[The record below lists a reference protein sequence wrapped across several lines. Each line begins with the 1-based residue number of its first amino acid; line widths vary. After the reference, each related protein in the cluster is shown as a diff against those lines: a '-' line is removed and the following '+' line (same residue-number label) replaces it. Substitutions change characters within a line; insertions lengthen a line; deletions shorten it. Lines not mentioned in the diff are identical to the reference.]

1 MYRAAVPRIPKL
13 IALSAGFGSALGFAP
28 LGLWPL
34 TIIAFAVLIRLVDG
48 APTLGGALSRGYW
61 FGVGHFIVGLN
72 WIAGA
77 FVFQD
82 SMPVWF
88 GWIAVVGLSL
98 FLAIYPALA
107 SAAAWLIGRGN
118 ALRFT
123 LVFAGAWI
131 ISEWLRATLLT
142 GFAWNPVAVV
152 LVDLPLIRDNARIF
166 GTYGL
171 SAWVTIAAGVIA
183 YCAPRWIASIRANIT
198 NGTWLTYLIGAPIAL
213 GVTAFLTAAG
223 INRID
228 LYVYPEAPPA
238 NTPPHLL
245 RIVQPNIGQE
255 NKHKPAF
262 DKINFD
268 KLTRLTGKPQAT
280 PRLIMWPEAAIPD
293 YLEDEVWARERIA
306 ALMGPKDV
314 LLTGGVALVEGK
326 DGTIVA
332 ARNRLFALTA
342 DAKIIARYDKSHLVP
357 GGEYLP
363 MRGVMSA
370 IGLSR
375 LVPGDLDFLAGPG
388 ARTFALPGFGRMG
401 VQICYEIVFS
411 GHVIDKAHRP
421 DFMFNPSNDAWFGNW
436 GPPQH
441 LAQAQMRAIE
451 EAMPIIRSTPTGIST
466 VINAQGQIIK
476 RLPFQKPG
484 FIAAPLPPPAAPT
497 FFSAHGNMIGLVFA
511 FILGGL
517 GVALG
522 RLRR

>member
-1 MYRAAVPRIPKL
+1 MMKFPKL
-13 IALSAGFGSALGFAP
+13 CAFAAGLISALGFAP

-34 TIIAFAVLIRLVDG
+34 TIVAFAVLIRLVNY
-48 APTLGGALSRGYW
+48 APTLRGAIARGYW
-61 FGVGHFIVGLN
+61 FGAGYFIIGLN

-98 FLAIYPALA
+98 FLALYPAFA
-107 SAAAWLIGRGN
+107 SATAWLIGRGD
-118 ALRFT
+118 ARRFT
-123 LVFAGAWI
+123 LVFASSWM

-152 LVDLPLIRDNARIF
+152 LVDVPLIRDTARIF

-171 SAWVTIAAGVIA
+171 SAWVTIGAGLLA
-183 YCAPRWIASIRANIT
+183 FAAPRWIAAVRANT
-198 NGTWLTYLIGAPIAL
+198 GNGTWLTYLIGPPIAVA
-213 GVTAFLTAAG
+213 GAAFLIAAG
-223 INRID
+223 INRLD
-228 LYVYPEAPPA
+228 LFVYPEAQPA
-238 NTPPHLL
+238 SARQKLL

-268 KLTRLTGKPQAT
+268 KLTALTGKPGAI

-293 YLEDEVWARERIA
+293 YLEDEEWARDRIA
-306 ALMGPKDV
+306 ALMGPQDV
-314 LLTGGVALVEGK
+314 LLTGGVALVEDK
-326 DGTIVA
+326 DGKIVA
-332 ARNRLFALTA
+332 ARNSLFALTA
-342 DAKIIARYDKSHLVP
+342 DAQIVARYDKSHLVP

-363 MRGVMSA
+363 LRSVMSA

-375 LVPGDLDFLAGPG
+375 LVPGDLDFLPGPG
-388 ARTFALPGFGRMG
+388 ARSFALPGFGKMG
-401 VQICYEIVFS
+401 VQICYEVIFS
-411 GHVIDKAHRP
+411 GHVVDAKNRP
-421 DFMFNPSNDAWFGNW
+421 DFMFNPSNDAWFGSW

-441 LAQAQMRAIE
+441 LAQARLRAIE
-451 EAMPIIRSTPTGIST
+451 EAMPVIRSTPTGISA
-466 VINAQGQIIK
+466 VVNAQGKIMQ

-484 FIAAPLPPPAAPT
+484 FIEARLPPAAVPT
-497 FFSAHGNMIGLVFA
+497 LFAVYGNLLAFVFA
-511 FILGGL
+511 FALGAV

>member
-1 MYRAAVPRIPKL
+1 MRHIPSMPYAFLAGAV
-13 IALSAGFGSALGFAP
+13 SALGFAP

-34 TIIAFAVLIRLVDG
+34 TIIAFAILLRLVEA
-48 APTLGGALSRGYW
+48 APNLRSALARGYW
-61 FGVGHFIVGLN
+61 FGAGHFIIGLN

-77 FVFQD
+77 FAFQD
-82 SMPVWF
+82 AMPVWF

-98 FLAIYPALA
+98 FLSLYPAMA
-107 SAAAWLIGRGN
+107 SGLAWLIGRSN

-152 LVDLPLIRDNARIF
+152 LVDLPLIRDNARIV

-183 YCAPRWIASIRANIT
+183 FDAPRWVASIRANMA

-213 GVTAFLTAAG
+213 SALAFVTAAG

-228 LYVYPEAPPA
+228 LYIYPEAPSA
-238 NTPPHLL
+238 VTPPRLL

-268 KLTRLTGKPQAT
+268 KLTMLTGKPQAT
-280 PRLIMWPEAAIPD
+280 PRLILWPEAAIPD

-326 DGTIVA
+326 DGKIVA
-332 ARNRLFALTA
+332 ARNSLFALTA

-363 MRGVMSA
+363 MRGVMA
-370 IGLSR
+370 ALGLSR

-388 ARTFALPGFGRMG
+388 ARSFTLPGFGKVG

-411 GHVIDKAHRP
+411 GRVIDKANRP
-421 DFMFNPSNDAWFGNW
+421 DFMFNPSNDAWFGSW

-441 LAQAQMRAIE
+441 LAQARLRAIE
-451 EAMPIIRSTPTGIST
+451 EAMSIVRSTPTGISA

-476 RLPFQKPG
+476 RLRFQKPG
-484 FIAAPLPPPAAPT
+484 VISATLPLPAAPT
-497 FFSAHGNMIGLVFA
+497 FFSAHGNMIGLAFA
-511 FILGGL
+511 FILGAL